1 MSPWKHVWFLQWE
14 VIFPLNIAEDHY
26 DQVYMCKKQTYF
38 ITPLY
43 SDVHIAELL
52 FFEISLQL
60 PDLLMIFYKC
70 QILQCFFLPE
80 SYYYYFVSVL
90 FSSIFRFSG
99 LFSDTFRKYTRVRK
113 SERVFFRCRWGNISK
128 SYQLKKLKIR
138 ESKKSWHCTF
148 NQVKTT
154 SPMTPC
160 WAMTNT
166 GHRAQITYTLEMR
179 KRNPGV
185 FLRHYFWVQTGQ
197 TWIAA
202 A

>member
-26 DQVYMCKKQTYF
+26 DQVYLCKKKTYF

-99 LFSDTFRKYTRVRK
+99 LFSDTFRKYTLVRK
-113 SERVFFRCRWGNISK
+113 SERVFFQMQMREYFQILSV
-128 SYQLKKLKIR
+128 KKMKNQRVKKI
-138 ESKKSWHCTF
+138 
-148 NQVKTT
+148 
-154 SPMTPC
+154 
-160 WAMTNT
+160 
-166 GHRAQITYTLEMR
+166 ITLYL
-179 KRNPGV
+179 
-185 FLRHYFWVQTGQ
+185 
-197 TWIAA
+197 
-202 A
+202 